1 MSDQVLK
8 FLMGDGAV
16 RIEAVSLTD
25 TWRTLNQHRSLPP
38 AVNAMLGELVAASTL
53 LAATLKFNGSLVLQ
67 IQGDGPVRL
76 AVVECA
82 AGFGVRAAIKL
93 NADAAISDQAS
104 FRDLVNAQGQGRF
117 VIVLDP
123 KDKLPGQQA
132 YTGIV
137 PLVGNTLA
145 ESLDYYFASSEQ
157 LPTLV
162 HLAANEQCAA
172 GLLVQRMPAEGG
184 KEVTDTD
191 AWDRARHLAATI
203 KREELLSLPAQEVVR
218 RLFWEEPLDVKAEQP
233 VRFSC
238 SCSREKVAGV
248 LRMLG
253 SVEIESI
260 LAEQGKVSVNCEYC
274 DTRYEFD
281 AVDAALAVRGG
292 TDAEPGGALH

>member
-25 TWRTLNQHRSLPP
+25 TWRTLNQHRNLPP
-38 AVNAMLGELVAASTL
+38 PVNAMLGELVAASTL

-93 NADAAISDQAS
+93 HADAEIGDQAS
-104 FRDLVNAQGQGRF
+104 FRDLVNTQGRGRF

-123 KDKLPGQQA
+123 KDRLPGQQP
-132 YTGIV
+132 YTGFV
-137 PLVGNTLA
+137 PLVGSTLA

-162 HLAANEQCAA
+162 HLAANEDCAA

-203 KREELLSLPAQEVVR
+203 KREELLGLPAQEVVR

-253 SVEIESI
+253 SAEIESI

-281 AVDAALAVRGG
+281 AVDAAMAVRGG
-292 TDAEPGGALH
+292 PDAAPGSALH